1 MLIAQPNNYRRKK
14 GEKKSETT
22 RGDETWER
30 ISVKKNKIE
39 KNKGKIALA
48 SLEVYSNNANL
59 LINFGLYIDL
69 LYFQNKLYSPP

>member
-14 GEKKSETT
+14 GEKKSKTT

-39 KNKGKIALA
+39 KNKGNIALA

-59 LINFGLYIDL
+59 LINFGLYVHWSSL
-69 LYFQNKLYSPP
+69 LSK